1 MKPKKGATNSPTFFI
16 ISKDTN
22 QVKRKLSE
30 KHPQGLGNIVAS
42 RSTSRLVTPH
52 VTNSISNMGCQKIK
66 VVRIS

>member
-30 KHPQGLGNIVAS
+30 KHPQGLGN
-42 RSTSRLVTPH
+42 LDYCCM
-52 VTNSISNMGCQKIK
+52 SNRHNWARFGFELEELSLTKYFLDND
-66 VVRIS
+66 